1 MTVVLAAFGV
11 GLFMKERSS
20 QWGLLLLLLQ
30 SCWCK
35 RKKTGRVHIRESKSV
50 KLATAKRIQVQ
61 ETQIN
66 GALNRFN
73 YLPAPEFLV
82 KLKGGI
88 NSHWGYARKDV
99 TLFNVGLPLP
109 LPQFPICVRHM
120 WDFKSMI

>member
-1 MTVVLAAFGV
+1 MGPAAAVAVAILLVQTKKNWPCPYQGVQGCELAAG
-11 GLFMKERSS
+11 
-20 QWGLLLLLLQ
+20 
-30 SCWCK
+30 
-35 RKKTGRVHIRESKSV
+35 
-50 KLATAKRIQVQ
+50 KRIQVQ

-120 WDFKSMI
+120 WDFKSII